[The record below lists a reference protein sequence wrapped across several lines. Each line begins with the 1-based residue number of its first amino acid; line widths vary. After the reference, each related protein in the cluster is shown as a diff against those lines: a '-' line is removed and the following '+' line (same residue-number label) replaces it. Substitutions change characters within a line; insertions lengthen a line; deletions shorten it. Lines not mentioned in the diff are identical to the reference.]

1 MIFGCSTCKILLES
15 VENLILIVQNFHSI
29 QNLFENQVTDSRKE
43 AFVSIILTEIFYFRG
58 APRGAPV
65 GRGAPRGVAG
75 RGAPPTGRGRA
86 ALPPPAP
93 VASSIETAGYDDY
106 GVGVSL

>member
-1 MIFGCSTCKILLES
+1 MCFS
-15 VENLILIVQNFHSI
+15 
-29 QNLFENQVTDSRKE
+29 
-43 AFVSIILTEIFYFRG
+43 YRG

-93 VASSIETAGYDDY
+93 VASTVETAGYDEY
-106 GVGVSL
+106 GVGVSFIAENIFILHWVQDWFII